1 MKHFLYLFLFFLGFQ
16 SFGQEAGKDTTRLLN
31 ETIVRGLESFRT
43 NLNTSVSVS
52 QIKSRDIERFDNTSL
67 VSAFNVNPGVRMEER
82 SPGSYRIA
90 IRGSSIRSPF
100 GVRNVK
106 VYWNDIPLTDAN
118 GITYFNLMDMN
129 TLGSIEVIKGPSSSI
144 YGAGIGGVI
153 LLQSKNARATETD
166 NSRRAVS
173 TNWLIGSYGT
183 QNRGLNYS
191 TATEKVN
198 SVISYAHSQTDGYR
212 DNSAM
217 ARDVFNY
224 RSSFFISDKNTLNV
238 NAFYSDHNY
247 QTPGGLTKEQMEA
260 NPRASRPKTPATPS
274 AIDQKARI
282 FQKLFNLGLSQQY
295 QWNKNWSSTTSLF
308 SSFSILKNP
317 FITNYEVR
325 NEQSLGGRSVTSYSF
340 AGSSVSGNLKI
351 GAEAIK
357 TTSKFDNYDNN
368 QGVQGKRQ
376 TEEEISSVQA
386 SLFSQLELV
395 LPHEIIFTLG
405 GSLNSQSINYVNLTK
420 VPDIVKI
427 NDNPAVP
434 FSPRIALLKNFNN
447 RFTLFGSYS
456 LGFSSPTVQEFS
468 ATYQYSP
475 GLKVLAAEK
484 GRNLEFG
491 IKTELA
497 NKRIKAE
504 ISAYALQLSNT
515 IVRRLNDGGLE
526 YFVNAGNTA
535 QNGLEFSSDFA
546 IIKPQSDLFIKE
558 INFRAAYTLNDYTYR
573 NYTQTATDLSG
584 KLLPGI
590 AKHSAAFV
598 LDIIQKHGFFLHVI
612 SNLSGKVALNDANT
626 FYADP
631 YQLINGRIGFHKKF
645 RNLEGKI
652 FAGFDNLLD
661 QTYSLGND
669 TNAFGSRF
677 YNIAPDRTF
686 NSGVSLSYRF

>member
-1 MKHFLYLFLFFLGFQ
+1 MKHFLYLFLFLLSFQ
-16 SFGQEAGKDTTRLLN
+16 NFAQEARQDTTLLLN
-31 ETIVRGLESFRT
+31 EAIVKGLESFRT
-43 NLNTSVSVS
+43 NLNTSVAVS

-67 VSAFNVNPGVRMEER
+67 VSAFNINPGVRMEER

-129 TLGSIEVIKGPSSSI
+129 TLGSIEVIKGPSASI

-153 LLQSKNARATETD
+153 LLQSKNARTAETD
-166 NSRRAVS
+166 NSRRTVS
-173 TNWLIGSYGT
+173 TNWLLGSYGT
-183 QNRGLNYS
+183 QNRSLSYS

-198 SVISYAHSQTDGYR
+198 AVISYAHSQTDGYR

-217 ARDVFNY
+217 VRDVFNY

-260 NPRASRPKTPATPS
+260 NPRGSRPKTPATPS

-295 QWNKNWSSTTSLF
+295 QWNKNWSNTTSLF

-325 NEQSLGGRSVTSYSF
+325 NEQSLGGRNITSYSF
-340 AGSSVSGNLKI
+340 AGTSLSGNLKI
-351 GAEAIK
+351 GAEAIR

-368 QGVQGKRQ
+368 QGVPGKRQ

-395 LPHEIIFTLG
+395 LPHDIIFTLG
-405 GSLNSQSINYVNLTK
+405 GSLNSQSINYLNLTK
-420 VPDIVKI
+420 APDLVKI

-434 FSPRIALLKNFNN
+434 FSPRIAVLKNFNN
-447 RFTLFGSYS
+447 QFTLFGSYS

-475 GLKVLAAEK
+475 GLKVMAAEK

-497 NKRIKAE
+497 DKRIKAE

-535 QNGLEFSSDFA
+535 QNGLEFSSEFA
-546 IIKPQSDLFIKE
+546 IIKPQSNLFIKE
-558 INFRAAYTLNDYTYR
+558 INLRAAYTLNDYTYK

-598 LDIIQKHGFFLHVI
+598 LDVIQKHGFFLHLM
-612 SNLSGKVALNDANT
+612 SNLSGKIALNDANT

-631 YQLINGRIGFHKKF
+631 YQLINGRIGFHKKIKHV
-645 RNLEGKI
+645 EGKI

-669 TNAFGSRF
+669 TNAFGNRF

-686 NSGVSLSYRF
+686 NSGVSLSYHF